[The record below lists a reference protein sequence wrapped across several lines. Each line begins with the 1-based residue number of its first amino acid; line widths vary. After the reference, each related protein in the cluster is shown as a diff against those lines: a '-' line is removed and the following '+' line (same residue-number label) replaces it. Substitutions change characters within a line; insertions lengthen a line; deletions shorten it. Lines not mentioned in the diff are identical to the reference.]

1 MANQVGQFV
10 LDRDL
15 ISLRNSSPAFSA
27 KGNISRIQTHND
39 DKIVAFKRDGG
50 GSDDEFIVVS
60 NFANVDRN
68 GYPVQG
74 GSVRRDRNGR
84 PVYAQPPAPLGSLGR
99 QRVPM
104 GGISPDDG
112 RSGRSDRRSGSARRA
127 GDHQRR
133 RGTARRDA
141 AARPRSGEPTVGG
154 VRILPVIAL
163 LILVLAIVIAVR
175 GLAVG

>member
-1 MANQVGQFV
+1 MGSRWDEGRPGRGAGSQRTTGASVRGSGYGYNAQGYNLRGASQGYV
-10 LDRDL
+10 RD
-15 ISLRNSSPAFSA
+15 
-27 KGNISRIQTHND
+27 HN
-39 DKIVAFKRDGG
+39 GY
-50 GSDDEFIVVS
+50 
-60 NFANVDRN
+60 DRN

-84 PVYAQPPAPLGSLGR
+84 PVYAQPPAPLGSLGSLGR

-104 GGISPDDG
+104 GGISLDDG
-112 RSGRSDRRSGSARRA
+112 RSGRSGRRPGSARGA
-127 GDHQRR
+127 GGHPRR

-163 LILVLAIVIAVR
+163 LILVLAIAIAIR
-175 GLAVG
+175 GLAGG

>member
-1 MANQVGQFV
+1 MLSPEEQKMFDSYMAMNPEQREKAEDMANQVGQFV

-68 GYPVQG
+68 GYPVELPPGQWKEVFNTDGRCYG
-74 GSVRRDRNGR
+74 GSGNGNGGATFNGGAKTGMNL
-84 PVYAQPPAPLGSLGR
+84 PSGATIVLK
-99 QRVPM
+99 RV
-104 GGISPDDG
+104 
-112 RSGRSDRRSGSARRA
+112 
-127 GDHQRR
+127 
-133 RGTARRDA
+133 
-141 AARPRSGEPTVGG
+141 
-154 VRILPVIAL
+154 
-163 LILVLAIVIAVR
+163 
-175 GLAVG
+175 